1 MGEHLTEP
9 KTLPSI
15 HEIAPLDQGGVIAR
29 QGFLYQD
36 HIAALFCLEMLRN
49 PSLAEVWCETH
60 DDIALI
66 WKCDGGCS
74 VEFVQVKSEDPG
86 QFWSVALL
94 CERPAGKAGT
104 SVPERAL
111 ARARCSEPT
120 RFRMVTA
127 VSVNEALKVLQLP
140 RTGPARQTH
149 RTAMDQLEAA
159 ITSKLGTLSGPNGM
173 DCRAWLE
180 ASRWLVAESCHAVQN
195 ANTLELDRYLCQ
207 RGFVL
212 LPEHREEHYKRLLQL
227 VHEAAAAR
235 WDTTPGSKKITR
247 AAFEA
252 WVDRAARDFLF
263 PSTGEAGGR
272 LARKMKRAG
281 LTAEVI
287 LLAEEF
293 RLAYRRESLEE
304 DFVAP
309 SPHQRFIEDLRYN
322 LHRRLVTLDSGQ
334 VEPGSSFLAQ
344 CLDTVQAVYAKHSA
358 GIEVQETFAAGCMY
372 DMTERCTHRFGAPEP

>member
-1 MGEHLTEP
+1 MAGQ
-9 KTLPSI
+9 KVLPSI
-15 HEIAPLDQGGVIAR
+15 HKLEPLDQGGVIAR
-29 QGFLYQD
+29 LGFQYQD
-36 HIAALFCLEMLRN
+36 HIAALFCLEMLRK
-49 PSLAEVWCETH
+49 PCLAEVWCETH
-60 DDIALI
+60 DDIVLL
-66 WKCDGGCS
+66 WKCNGGSS
-74 VEFVQVKSEDPG
+74 VEFVQVKSEDPN

-94 CERPAGKAGT
+94 CERTAGKAGT
-104 SVPERAL
+104 SVAERAL
-111 ARARCSEPT
+111 ARARCLEPS

-127 VSVNEALKVLQLP
+127 IGVNEALKVLQLS
-140 RTGPARQTH
+140 RTGPARETR
-149 RTAMDQLEAA
+149 RTAMEQLEAA
-159 ITSKLGTLSGPNGM
+159 MTSKLGAISGPNGM

-180 ASRWLVAESCHAVQN
+180 ATRWHVAESCDAVEN

-212 LPEHREEHYKRLLQL
+212 LPEQREEHYKRLLHL

-235 WDTTPGSKKITR
+235 WDTAPGSKKITR

-252 WVDRAARDFLF
+252 WADRTARDFAL

-281 LTAEVI
+281 LTKEVI

-293 RLAYRRESLEE
+293 RLAYRKRSLEE

-309 SPHQRFIEDLRYN
+309 SPYQRLIEDLRYS
-322 LHRRLVTLDSGQ
+322 LHRRLVALDSGQ

-358 GIEVQETFAAGCMY
+358 GIEVQETFAVGCMY
-372 DMTERCTHRFGAPEP
+372 DITERCAHRFGAPEP